1 GTLAFSASASMA
13 SRVARSSNRGGDG
26 DEIKPDI
33 STLLG
38 TGHFYFALTTFYR
51 SCDRKMIM
59 SSSGKVEMSSWL
71 VDSRPSKGGQDERR
85 GHDEA
90 PCSGS
95 QAAASAPPGAGE
107 TADSSRSGGALG
119 ADGSAG
125 PAAGA
130 AGATGG
136 GAGGGGPAAGA
147 ARAPAGGGPGP
158 RPRASRALP
167 P

>member
-1 GTLAFSASASMA
+1 SGEDHGFSQTLAGVGLYSVNKSAQPAH
-13 SRVARSSNRGGDG
+13 
-26 DEIKPDI
+26 
-33 STLLG
+33 LG
-38 TGHFYFALTTFYR
+38 HAHL

-107 TADSSRSGGALG
+107 TAHSSRSGGALG

-136 GAGGGGPAAGA
+136 RSCGGAPAAGPA
-147 ARAPAGGGPGP
+147 VEPASGGRAQGQGLARVCPA
-158 RPRASRALP
+158 LW
-167 P
+167 

>member
-1 GTLAFSASASMA
+1 M
-13 SRVARSSNRGGDG
+13 R
-26 DEIKPDI
+26 
-33 STLLG
+33 
-38 TGHFYFALTTFYR
+38 
-51 SCDRKMIM
+51 M

-107 TADSSRSGGALG
+107 TAHSSRSGGALG

-125 PAAGA
+125 PGAGA
-130 AGATGG
+130 AGGTGG
-136 GAGGGGPAAGA
+136 GACGG
-147 ARAPAGGGPGP
+147 APAGGA
-158 RPRASRALP
+158 RAGQGRGG
-167 P
+167 